1 MIPSNRPVAGKDLV
15 AIKEQFGLSTAD
27 AAWLFGISIT
37 RWSEIAN
44 KGYEQHVT
52 DPTLALL
59 VRLLDQHPELPV
71 VPKAPSA
78 AEMFAMV
85 NQIVPADQKRFS
97 ILMGSEASAS
107 YRWLKKGGRQPA
119 VLQRLF
125 YFLSLCI
132 LSRTEGDRI
141 RLMDGW
147 ATTVADEAKARGVAD
162 VFQVGR
168 WTPGARSA
176 NDEN

>member
-1 MIPSNRPVAGKDLV
+1 MIPLNRPVAGKDLI

-37 RWSEIAN
+37 RWSQVVN
-44 KGYEQHVT
+44 KGYDEHVS

-71 VPKAPSA
+71 VPKAPTA
-78 AEMFAMV
+78 EEMFSMV
-85 NQIVPADQKRFS
+85 NQIVPTDQKRFS
-97 ILMGSEASAS
+97 IAMGSEASAS
-107 YRWLKKGGRQPA
+107 YRWLKRGGRQPA
-119 VLQRLF
+119 ALQRLF

-132 LSRTEGDRI
+132 LSRTEGERI

-147 ATTVADEAKARGVAD
+147 TKTVEAEAKARGVTD
-162 VFQVGR
+162 VFKAGR
-168 WTPGARSA
+168 WTPQTRSA